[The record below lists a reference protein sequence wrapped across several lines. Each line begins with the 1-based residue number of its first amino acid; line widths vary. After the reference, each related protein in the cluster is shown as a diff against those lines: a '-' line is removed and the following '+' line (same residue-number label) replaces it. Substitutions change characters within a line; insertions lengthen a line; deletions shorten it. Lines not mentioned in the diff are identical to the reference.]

1 MIEIQW
7 SFASFTNSEKKAI
20 HLFLNKM
27 KESIPALNEIFWNEY
42 HFCFSRNCAKSRRN
56 SEIKV
61 HLESTQGYY
70 KTVKFREDEKEITH
84 AFLCVLLV
92 IKAFSQCST
101 ITTSSKVLE
110 FSELEELGFSKIF
123 YSYITQLQVFE
134 YSITPPFEIVE

>member
-20 HLFLNKM
+20 HLFLNKI
-27 KESIPALNEIFWNEY
+27 KESIPALNDIFWDES
-42 HFCFSRNCAKSRRN
+42 HFCFSTKSRRN

-92 IKAFSQCST
+92 IKAFSQRST

-123 YSYITQLQVFE
+123 YSYITQIQVFE